1 MSCIRPALVTLRGKA
16 GVSFIGPSRNRSPRP
31 PTTLNVSIP
40 SPRRRDWANSEQIRP
55 RFSACS
61 PTGLPSSIPGADSR
75 QGRGRLSA
83 GPAAKARPV
92 YPTSASSDS
101 QPASARGTANRPARG
116 RQRAQASSH
125 PFSRHH
131 EPPSHPAAAAE
142 SRRAAAQR
150 ARGHG
155 DGGYVKASCHNK
167 SSHACIKHHIQH
179 SQQSQIFTELT
190 VYY

>member
-1 MSCIRPALVTLRGKA
+1 MGCIRSALIRGKA
-16 GVSFIGPSRNRSPRP
+16 GVSFIGPSLSRSPRP
-31 PTTLNVSIP
+31 PTILNVSIP
-40 SPRRRDWANSEQIRP
+40 SSRRRDWANSEQIRP

-61 PTGLPSSIPGADSR
+61 PTGLPSSVSGADSR

-101 QPASARGTANRPARG
+101 PAATRPARG
-116 RQRAQASSH
+116 RQRAQAPSH
-125 PFSRHH
+125 PNSRRH
-131 EPPSHPAAAAE
+131 EPPSQPAAAAE

-155 DGGYVKASCHNK
+155 DGGYVKASCEN
-167 SSHACIKHHIQH
+167 Q
-179 SQQSQIFTELT
+179 TLT
-190 VYY
+190 AFHLTLQPTLTHQARYLTT

>member
-1 MSCIRPALVTLRGKA
+1 MSCIRPALLLGKA
-16 GVSFIGPSRNRSPRP
+16 GVSFIRPSLSRSLRP
-31 PTTLNVSIP
+31 PTTLNLSIP

-101 QPASARGTANRPARG
+101 PATSARGTATRPARG
-116 RQRAQASSH
+116 RQRAQAPSH
-125 PFSRHH
+125 PNSRRH
-131 EPPSHPAAAAE
+131 EPPSHPAAE

-155 DGGYVKASCHNK
+155 DGGYVKASC
-167 SSHACIKHHIQH
+167 SIKR
-179 SQQSQIFTELT
+179 SQPFS
-190 VYY
+190 